1 MEKCGN
7 GVIRRM
13 QTVLQARLSLCRSLA
28 LSSPA
33 GREYKSHFRGPGGGN
48 IEPEQ
53 PWSEFV
59 SSGKRRRAAVIKTG
73 ECDMIDSED
82 AVSKLP
88 GANICAA
95 RSHSQKGQALW
106 APRVSPSCGDQGL
119 HGLQMRGHNLLASTD
134 SVSIQSSLPGPPSGT
149 QANAAASIG
158 PNGRGPLW
166 TAFASFSLSVD
177 HAYTWAGKQTSA
189 WGQTRLTSKP
199 PTRQPISPML
209 TSASGT

>member
-95 RSHSQKGQALW
+95 RSHSQKGQALQGCLHL
-106 APRVSPSCGDQGL
+106 AATRVCTACKCEGITCWPAQIRLAYRALFLGL
-119 HGLQMRGHNLLASTD
+119 RVARRRTPLHLLARTGEGRSG
-134 SVSIQSSLPGPPSGT
+134 QRLPVFPS
-149 QANAAASIG
+149 
-158 PNGRGPLW
+158 PLI
-166 TAFASFSLSVD
+166 THTL
-177 HAYTWAGKQTSA
+177 G
-189 WGQTRLTSKP
+189 LESKP
-199 PTRQPISPML
+199 PLGARQGSLRNHQRGSP
-209 TSASGT
+209 SRQC